1 MFMKLWSIFY
11 RKGMGKHVEW
21 PLVTDRIDPLA
32 LLVHAY
38 VVTLDKTMT
47 EKLLRYLRA
56 KSKVMIAKK

>member
-47 EKLLRYLRA
+47 EKLLRYLP
-56 KSKVMIAKK
+56 KS